1 MLSPFTTPDQ
11 VRAHLGL
18 NDEELPD
25 AVLNLPIYE
34 TGLRMDLR
42 RLSSDADVIAL
53 FTSAHAKVE
62 ASQALTTDEQ
72 NYYSAVQY
80 FSSLAAAAQ
89 AGISLALRAPKRL
102 TDDKSGIERFSGTP
116 FADVRSQLEERLISA
131 RGAVL
136 SALSALASVSLPAT
150 TLGFRY
156 MTAVKRGYDPVTGS

>member
-1 MLSPFTTPDQ
+1 MLSPFTTPAD
-11 VRAHLGL
+11 VRALLGVNDIEVADTTLGL
-18 NDEELPD
+18 PVFEM
-25 AVLNLPIYE
+25 
-34 TGLRMDLR
+34 GLRHELR
-42 RLSSDADVIAL
+42 KVSADFDVIAI
-53 FTSAHAKVE
+53 FTAADAKAPAARTPEE
-62 ASQALTTDEQ
+62 ASFHEAT
-72 NYYSAVQY
+72 QY

-89 AGISLALRAPKRL
+89 VGISLALAAPKRL